1 MRSDLRHVC
10 LLSILLL
17 VVVCQ
22 VQATEFK
29 TGEKVSISEGTTIDD
44 EVYAFAQSIVVSGAV
59 TSDLVA
65 ASNDLRL
72 GEKGSV
78 GGSAN
83 LAGSSVRVAGKVAG
97 NLRAAGSDV
106 IVSGPVGGNAALAGA
121 NVTLAGSGKITRD
134 LFAAGGQ
141 IDIEGSVGR
150 NLHVAAEEVTVNAPV
165 GGNVML
171 EAQQVNIGPEAVIKG
186 NLVYTSPMRA
196 KIDPGA
202 SIVGKTVYHKGEA
215 KNEGGFGPL
224 KWLLRAL
231 GFVALFIVG
240 LVPLT
245 IAPKGAA
252 DIAQTVLRSPWLS
265 MLIGFIVLVVIPAA
279 VMVLIFTVVAIPL
292 AIGLLWI
299 YLIMLY
305 MSRIPVGLAIGRWI
319 LARDGRE
326 PSRYL
331 AFFVGLLIFWI
342 VTAIPYVGPVISFAG
357 LLVGLGAVLWDRF
370 SFLKQLRAEGR
381 M

>member
-1 MRSDLRHVC
+1 MRSNLRHVC
-10 LLSILLL
+10 LLAVLLLL
-17 VVVCQ
+17 VVCRA
-22 VQATEFK
+22 QATEFK
-29 TGEKVSISEGTTIDD
+29 TGDRVSIGEGKTIDD
-44 EVYAFAQSIVVSGAV
+44 ELYAFAQSIVVSGTV

-65 ASNDLRL
+65 ASNELRL

-83 LAGSSVRVAGKVAG
+83 LAGSTVTVAGKVAD

-106 IVSGPVGGNAALAGA
+106 TVSGPVGGNAALAGA
-121 NVTLAGSGKITRD
+121 AVTLAGSGKITRD
-134 LFAAGGQ
+134 LFVGGNQ

-150 NLHVAAEEVTVNAPV
+150 NLHVSSDQVTVNAPV
-165 GGNVML
+165 GGDVIL
-171 EAQQVNIGPEAVIKG
+171 QARQVSIGPEAVIKG
-186 NLVYTSPMRA
+186 NLVYTSPMQA

-202 SIVGKTVYHKGEA
+202 HIVGKTVFNKGEV
-215 KNEGGFGPL
+215 KNEGFGPL
-224 KWLLRAL
+224 KWFLWAA

-245 IAPKGAA
+245 IAPKAA
-252 DIAQTVLRSPWLS
+252 VDIAQTVLRSPWLS
-265 MLIGFIVLVVIPAA
+265 LLIGFIVLVVIPAA
-279 VMVLIFTVVAIPL
+279 VVVLMFTVVGIPL
-292 AIGLLWI
+292 AVGVTMI

-342 VTAIPYVGPVISFAG
+342 LTAIPYVGPIISFAG

-370 SFLKQLRAEGR
+370 RFLKQLRSEGR